1 MKARYI
7 QLIELICLRF
17 EEINIELQCNQKDC
31 KNVIK
36 YDTNEFYYSDD
47 EQNSWICFDFKDK
60 RIIQNKLPN

>member
-1 MKARYI
+1 MT
-7 QLIELICLRF
+7 LILTSLKKVSITASA
-17 EEINIELQCNQKDC
+17 NQKDC